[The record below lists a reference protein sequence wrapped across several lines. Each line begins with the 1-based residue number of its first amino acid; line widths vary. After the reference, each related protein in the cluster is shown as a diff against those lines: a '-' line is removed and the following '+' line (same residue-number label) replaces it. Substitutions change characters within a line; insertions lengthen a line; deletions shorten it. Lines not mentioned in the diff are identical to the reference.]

1 MNKLASCHNVD
12 SPNWLISFEPL
23 THTPFFT
30 FRRTF
35 ICMSTFLIDFIVQH
49 LQSKVL
55 NLFFFFEN
63 QAFQNIRSM
72 SRFFLRCNLTRPSL
86 SMPIKYSQVS
96 IKKIIIIRFALE
108 CILINGLQMENDKC
122 IEHTTT
128 ERVYNVK
135 ISGLQIIY

>member
-1 MNKLASCHNVD
+1 
-12 SPNWLISFEPL
+12 
-23 THTPFFT
+23 
-30 FRRTF
+30 
-35 ICMSTFLIDFIVQH
+35 MSRV
-49 LQSKVL
+49 
-55 NLFFFFEN
+55 FFEV
-63 QAFQNIRSM
+63 Q
-72 SRFFLRCNLTRPSL
+72 FFKTQSVNAN
-86 SMPIKYSQVS
+86 KSQVS

>member
-1 MNKLASCHNVD
+1 
-12 SPNWLISFEPL
+12 
-23 THTPFFT
+23 
-30 FRRTF
+30 
-35 ICMSTFLIDFIVQH
+35 
-49 LQSKVL
+49 
-55 NLFFFFEN
+55 
-63 QAFQNIRSM
+63 
-72 SRFFLRCNLTRPSL
+72 
-86 SMPIKYSQVS
+86 MPIKYSQVS